1 MSTYRYMQYDLGLL
15 RQQIRLNQGKQKWH
29 LILAL
34 FLRDTALLGFA
45 IAYIGLFVSWFGPSA
60 SYVGVASFCMLL
72 SIRFVDYGMNVY
84 WSIVALTI
92 VLAVMLVNS
101 WLLPLLPP
109 LLGFIVNSV
118 SILLILRLTTLNPAY
133 GNGGLY
139 VFSYLLITGTPGSV
153 IDLEQRAIAFVA
165 TLIIC
170 GLVLVQKHHAKNRA
184 ISLWQ
189 VVTNGSLNDEIG
201 RWQLR
206 LTFGV
211 SAAVLVGQLLQV
223 DRTMWIGFA
232 CMSALLPQKQQLLS
246 RAATR
251 FFGVVTGSIL
261 FWLLL
266 QTVPENWAFLLA
278 PVAGFGL
285 GLTTN
290 YFLASLFNS
299 FGALS
304 IAITLF
310 GEQSAVMLRIF
321 NNGTGVGCALLVTA
335 SILIGQKIIQR
346 RQPADVKS
354 F

>member
-1 MSTYRYMQYDLGLL
+1 MSTYRYMQYNPGLL
-15 RQQIRLNQGKQKWH
+15 RQQIRLNQGKHKWH
-29 LILAL
+29 LIAAL
-34 FLRDTALLGFA
+34 FLRDAALLGFA
-45 IAYIGLFVSWFGPSA
+45 ILYIGLFVSWFGASA

-84 WSIVALTI
+84 WSILALTI
-92 VLAVMLVNS
+92 VLTLTLLNS

-109 LLGFIVNSV
+109 LLGFVVNGTSL
-118 SILLILRLTTLNPAY
+118 LLILRLTTLNPAY

-139 VFSYLLITGTPGSV
+139 VFSYLLITGTPGNV
-153 IDLEQRAIAFVA
+153 IDLQQRAIAFVA

-170 GLVLVQKHHAKNRA
+170 GLVLFHQHRHKNKTT
-184 ISLWQ
+184 SLWQ
-189 VVTNGSLNDEIG
+189 VVTNGQLSDSIG

-206 LTFGV
+206 LALGV
-211 SAAVLVGQLLQV
+211 STAILVGQLLQL

-232 CMSALLPQKQQLLS
+232 CMSSLLPQKQQVVS

-251 FFGVVTGSIL
+251 FLGVVAGSIA
-261 FWLLL
+261 FWVLL
-266 QTVPENWAFLLA
+266 QTVPENWVFLLA

-290 YFLASLFNS
+290 YLLASMFNS

-321 NNGTGVGCALLVTA
+321 NNGLGISCALLLTIG
-335 SILIGQKIIQR
+335 ILVFQEIKTR
-346 RQPADVKS
+346 LSLNNNPA
-354 F
+354 